1 VPAVMRHLADIHD
14 GDTVLIVAHGKELVM
29 RKYTSDD
36 DAWLKYADSGFAEW
50 DNEEDEIYKDL

>member
-1 VPAVMRHLADIHD
+1 MRHLADIHD